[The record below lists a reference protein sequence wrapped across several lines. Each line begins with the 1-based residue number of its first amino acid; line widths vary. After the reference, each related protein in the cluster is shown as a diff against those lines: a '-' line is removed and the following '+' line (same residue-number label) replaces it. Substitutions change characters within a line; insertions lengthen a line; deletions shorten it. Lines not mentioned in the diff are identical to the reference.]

1 MHHLESKIAFDPR
14 APEKAK
20 SKLHQKTMA
29 TKDTCRALGFCGHRF
44 TEKKPHHCRE
54 AGEIFP

>member
-1 MHHLESKIAFDPR
+1 MTDLESKIAFDPR

-29 TKDTCRALGFCGHRF
+29 TKDKRRVSGFRGTSFDR
-44 TEKKPHHCRE
+44 
-54 AGEIFP
+54 